1 MMKEGKAFFSKIK
14 FRKSLITKCFKS
26 WVLNICMLYVVFMV
40 LNVYP
45 IKQPLLMNQMFVCRS
60 YSMTKGRALRVI
72 SKSDG

>member
-14 FRKSLITKCFKS
+14 FRESLITKSFKS
-26 WVLNICMLYVVFMV
+26 WVLNIYMLHVVFMV

-60 YSMTKGRALRVI
+60 
-72 SKSDG
+72 